1 MFRNLLIGV
10 AIFGLGWGGSFG
22 AGAEWGKRSAL
33 PAQAQ
38 TAQAA
43 SIPGGQ
49 VQFGGGQGGPGGQGG
64 QGGAG
69 GAAGA
74 QFRGGTAGTVER
86 VEDQTVYVKGSNDQ
100 TIKVS
105 LTGQTQ
111 ILKQVEGS
119 TGDLTAGA
127 RVMVQSQGQPAADG
141 SITASQVTLVPAG
154 AAIGGPVG
162 GPGGQGGQR
171 PGGQGGQAGQRQGG

>member
-10 AIFGLGWGGSFG
+10 AIFGLGWGGSFA
-22 AGAEWGKRSAL
+22 AGTEWGKRSAASA
-33 PAQAQ
+33 PAQA
-38 TAQAA
+38 AQAA
-43 SIPGGQ
+43 GIPGGQ
-49 VQFGGGQGGPGGQGG
+49 IQFGGGQGGPGGQGG
-64 QGGAG
+64 TG

-86 VEDQTVYVKGSNDQ
+86 VEGQTVYVKGPNDQ
-100 TIKVS
+100 TIKVN
-105 LTGQTQ
+105 LNGQTQ

-119 TGDLTAGA
+119 TGGLTAGA

-154 AAIGGPVG
+154 AAIGGPMG